1 MNSTIKINNHM
12 NIVWDEDMGQ
22 FFFQKNKKNSK
33 FYIVS
38 IYERQFFY
46 TQ

>member
-22 FFFQKNKKNSK
+22 FFSRKIKKIQN
-33 FYIVS
+33 FI
-38 IYERQFFY
+38 
-46 TQ
+46 